1 LSGKEFP
8 LSQRISRP
16 QSLIELNR
24 PDAPPSAL
32 ADRAYA
38 ALKHDILTCK
48 LAPGQRLNE
57 KDLCAAI
64 GISRTPLREA
74 LNRLGLEGLVTLV
87 PYHGFEVAPIT
98 LQDVRE
104 MCELRYVLEAETA
117 ARTALRA
124 TAEEIE
130 ALSRVAE
137 LRYVPGSRET
147 YEDYLRAN
155 SAFHNALAH
164 FSHNARLESVVVM
177 LLDQLQRPLYLGLD
191 VGLDAEEATA
201 EHLAVVYAIRR
212 RDAEA
217 AAECMREQILR
228 AEERMLT
235 AMTNQGFDTKTAAHT
250 SSSD

>member
-1 LSGKEFP
+1 M
-8 LSQRISRP
+8 SQRISRP

>member
-1 LSGKEFP
+1 M
-8 LSQRISRP
+8 SQRISRP
-16 QSLIELNR
+16 RSLIELSR

-38 ALKHDILTCK
+38 VLKHDILTCK
-48 LAPGQRLNE
+48 LAPGQRVNE
-57 KDLCAAI
+57 KDICTAL

-74 LNRLGLEGLVTLV
+74 LNRLGLEGLVSLV

-117 ARTALRA
+117 ARTAKRA
-124 TAEEIE
+124 TGEEIE
-130 ALSRVAE
+130 TLSQLAE

-164 FSHNARLESVVVM
+164 FSHNARLEAAVVA

-191 VGLDAEEATA
+191 VGLDAKEATA
-201 EHLAVVYAIRR
+201 EHLAVVYAISRH
-212 RDAEA
+212 DAEA

-235 AMTNQGFDTKTAAHT
+235 AMKGQGFDTKTAAHT
-250 SSSD
+250 SSIE

>member
-1 LSGKEFP
+1 M
-8 LSQRISRP
+8 SQRISRP
-16 QSLIELNR
+16 RSLIELNR

-38 ALKHDILTCK
+38 VLKHDILTCK
-48 LAPGQRLNE
+48 LAPGERLNE
-57 KDLCAAI
+57 KDICAAI

-74 LNRLGLEGLVTLV
+74 LNRLGLEGLVSLV
-87 PYHGFEVAPIT
+87 PYHGFEVPPIT

-117 ARTALRA
+117 ARSAQRA

-130 ALSRVAE
+130 TLSQLAE

-164 FSHNARLESVVVM
+164 FSHNARLESVVVA

-191 VGLDAEEATA
+191 VGLDAKEATA
-201 EHLAVVYAIRR
+201 EHLAVVYAIGRH
-212 RDAEA
+212 DSEA
-217 AAECMREQILR
+217 AAECMREQLLR

-235 AMTNQGFDTKTAAHT
+235 AMKKQGFDTQAAAHT
-250 SSSD
+250 SSTD

>member
-1 LSGKEFP
+1 LFRN
-8 LSQRISRP
+8 LSRP
-16 QSLIELNR
+16 RSLIELQR
-24 PDAPPSAL
+24 SDAPPSAL

-38 ALKHDILTCK
+38 ALKHDILTCE
-48 LAPGQRLNE
+48 LAPGLRLIE

-74 LNRLGLEGLVTLV
+74 LNRLGLEGLVSLV

-104 MCELRYVLEAETA
+104 MCELRYVLEGETA
-117 ARTALRA
+117 ARTAQRG
-124 TAEEIE
+124 TPEEIE
-130 ALSRVAE
+130 ELSRLAE

-155 SAFHNALAH
+155 SAFHNAVAH
-164 FSHNARLESVVVM
+164 FSHNARLEALVVT

-191 VGLDAEEATA
+191 VGLDAEGATT
-201 EHLAVVYAIRR
+201 EHLEVVSAIQRH
-212 RDAEA
+212 DADA
-217 AAECMREQILR
+217 AAKSMREQILR

-235 AMTNQGFDTKTAAHT
+235 AMKKQEFDKKAAGDTSPTAR
-250 SSSD
+250 

>member
-1 LSGKEFP
+1 M
-8 LSQRISRP
+8 SQRISRP

-38 ALKHDILTCK
+38 TLKHDILTCN

-117 ARTALRA
+117 ACAAKRA
-124 TAEEIE
+124 TDEEID
-130 ALSRVAE
+130 ALSRLAE

-164 FSHNARLESVVVM
+164 FSHNARLESVVVA

-191 VGLDAEEATA
+191 VGLDANEATA

-212 RDAEA
+212 HDAEA

-235 AMTNQGFDTKTAAHT
+235 AMTNQGFDKKAAAHT
-250 SSSD
+250 SSSE

>member
-1 LSGKEFP
+1 MPRKL
-8 LSQRISRP
+8 SRP

-32 ADRAYA
+32 ADRAYST
-38 ALKHDILTCK
+38 LKHDILTCK
-48 LAPGQRLNE
+48 LAPSQRLSE
-57 KDLCAAI
+57 KDLCASI

-74 LNRLGLEGLVTLV
+74 LNRLGLEGLVSLV

-98 LQDVRE
+98 LNDVRE
-104 MCELRYVLEAETA
+104 MCELRYLLEAESA
-117 ARTALRA
+117 ARAAQRA
-124 TAEEIE
+124 TDTEIE
-130 ALSRVAE
+130 ELSRLAE

-164 FSHNARLESVVVM
+164 FSHNARLEGAVVT
-177 LLDQLQRPLYLGLD
+177 LLDHLQRPLYLGLD
-191 VGLDAEEATA
+191 VGLDAKEATA

-212 RDAEA
+212 HDAEA
-217 AAECMREQILR
+217 AAECMREQILK

-235 AMTNQGFDTKTAAHT
+235 AMTNHGFDSKAAVHMSLT
-250 SSSD
+250 D